1 MTTVRTIN
9 RSFAGGEIAPELY
22 GRMDLDKF
30 QTGLAECENFVVL
43 PHGPAQNRPGFAYV
57 NKAAGS
63 DRQVRLIPF
72 SFSATE
78 TVVLEF
84 GHYYVRFHTNGGTV
98 LEPSKAITAISGSK
112 VTIPSH
118 GYSDWDWVY
127 IGGQFFVVLG
137 ATTNT
142 FDAID
147 IHGNLHVPNVAPG
160 ATAARVYQIESPFA
174 SSILFGINYV
184 QSSDVLTL
192 VHPNFKPRELRRM
205 GNTNWEIRTISFAQ
219 ALQPPTNL
227 TQTTVKDNDTT
238 GERTYRYVVTSV
250 NTTGVEESE
259 ASTPITSGE
268 TNLGQSTN
276 RVTINWD
283 AAPGADRYYVY
294 RYQGGVFGYIGQ
306 TTDTSF
312 VDSNIAPDTLRTP
325 PEPALPFESSGNYPS
340 AVTYFDQR
348 RVFAATNN
356 DPQSV
361 WMTKVAS
368 ETNMTTSLPVQD
380 NDAISFRIAARQ
392 QNRIRHMVPMSDLL
406 LLTAGGEWRV
416 FTGSGE
422 PLTAAN
428 MVARPQS
435 YVGANNVQ
443 PAVTSLSAI
452 YVSAQGSRFREL
464 VYNAEGVGSYQTE
477 DLSVL
482 TPHMVNG
489 YEIKDLAFSRGP
501 TPVAWAVRSDGSL
514 LGLTYLPEQKVRAW
528 HRHTTVDGEFES
540 VCCVAEGNEDVL
552 YAVVRRTINGT
563 PVRLIERLHSQI
575 LGKHEDAF
583 YVDCGATYTGPPTQ
597 TITGLWHLEGKTVN
611 ILGDGA
617 VFPPQVVENGSVEL
631 EHPVSKAHI
640 GLPIEANLK
649 TLPIT
654 IEAAPT
660 FGPSYVK
667 NVSRAFLQVH
677 RSGGIFVGPDF
688 DNLVEHKQR
697 TDEPW
702 GAPPRLISGEV
713 EVPLTTTWSKDG
725 AVCVR
730 QTAPLPL
737 TVQSIALE
745 VSVGG

>member
-30 QTGLAECENFVVL
+30 QTGLAECENFIVL

-57 NKAAGS
+57 NTVASANFP
-63 DRQVRLIPF
+63 VRLIPF

-98 LEPSKAITAISGSK
+98 LEPSKTITAISGST

-118 GYSDWDWVY
+118 GYSPWDWVY
-127 IGGQFFVVLG
+127 IGGRFFPILTT
-137 ATTNT
+137 TTNT
-142 FDAID
+142 ITLID
-147 IHGNLHVPNVAPG
+147 LFGEYAQPSG
-160 ATAARVYQIESPFA
+160 TTAARVYQIGSPYGQNDIFD
-174 SSILFGINYV
+174 INYV

-192 VHPNFKPRELRRM
+192 VHPDYKPRELRRM
-205 GNTNWEIRTISFAQ
+205 GNTDWELKVISFAQ
-219 ALQPPTNL
+219 ALQPPDNL
-227 TQTTVKDNDTT
+227 TQTTVKESGTT
-238 GERTYRYVVTSV
+238 GARTYDYVVTSV
-250 NTTGVEESE
+250 NITGVEESE
-259 ASTPITSGE
+259 ASDPITSGE

-283 AAPGADRYYVY
+283 AAAGADRYYVY
-294 RYQGGVFGYIGQ
+294 KFQGGVFGYIGQ

-312 VDSNIAPDTLRTP
+312 VDTNIAPDTLRTP
-325 PEPALPFESSGNYPS
+325 PEPALPFEAAGDYPS

-348 RVFAATNN
+348 RVFAATDNN
-356 DPQSV
+356 PQSV

-380 NDAISFRIAARQ
+380 SDAISFRIAARQ

-443 PAVTSLSAI
+443 PVVTSLSAI

-501 TPVAWAVRSDGSL
+501 TPLVWAVRDDGAL
-514 LGLTYLPEQKVRAW
+514 LCLTYLPEQKVRAW
-528 HRHTTVDGEFES
+528 HRHTTTNGHFES
-540 VCCVAEGNEDVL
+540 ICCVAEGNEDVL
-552 YAVVRRTINGT
+552 YAVVRRTINGA
-563 PVRLIERLHSQI
+563 PRRYIERLQPQT
-575 LGKHEDAF
+575 LGEHEDAF
-583 YVDCGATYTGPPTQ
+583 FVDCGDTYDGPPTQ
-597 TITGLWHLEGKTVN
+597 IISGLWHLEGQTVN

-617 VFPPQVVENGSVEL
+617 VFPPQVVEDGQIEL

-640 GLPIEANLK
+640 GLPIVASLK
-649 TLPIT
+649 TLPVT

-702 GAPPRLISGEV
+702 GSPPRLISGEV

>member
-30 QTGLAECENFVVL
+30 QTGLAECENFIVL

-57 NKAAGS
+57 NMVANGLFP
-63 DRQVRLIPF
+63 VRLIPF

-98 LEPSKAITAISGSK
+98 LEPSKAITAISGYT
-112 VTIPSH
+112 VTVRSH
-118 GYSDWDWVY
+118 GYSPWDWIYV
-127 IGGQFFVVLG
+127 GGRFFQIAT
-137 ATTNT
+137 ATTDT
-142 FDAID
+142 ITLVDLF
-147 IHGNLHVPNVAPG
+147 GEGVQPSG
-160 ATAARVYQIESPFA
+160 TTAARVYQIGSPF
-174 SSILFGINYV
+174 SSGDIFDINYV

-205 GNTNWEIRTISFAQ
+205 GNTDWELKVISFAQ
-219 ALQPPTNL
+219 VLQPPDNL
-227 TQTTVKDNDTT
+227 TQTTVKGSGTT
-238 GERTYRYVVTSV
+238 GARTYRYVVTSV

-259 ASTPITSGE
+259 ASTPITSDE

-312 VDSNIAPDTLRTP
+312 VDNNIAPDTLRTP
-325 PEPALPFESSGNYPS
+325 PEPALPFEAAGDYPS

-356 DPQSV
+356 NPQSV

-380 NDAISFRIAARQ
+380 SDAISFRIAARQ

-422 PLTAAN
+422 PLTASN

-435 YVGANNVQ
+435 YVGANKVQ
-443 PAVTSLSAI
+443 PVVTSLSAI

-501 TPVAWAVRSDGSL
+501 TPLVWAVRDDGTL
-514 LGLTYLPEQKVRAW
+514 LSLTYLPEQKVRAW
-528 HRHTTVDGEFES
+528 HRHTSINGHFES

-552 YAVVRRTINGT
+552 YAVVRRTINGA
-563 PVRLIERLHSQI
+563 PRRYIERLHTQT
-575 LGKHEDAF
+575 LGEHEDAF
-583 YVDCGATYTGPPTQ
+583 FVDCGATYDGPPTQ
-597 TITGLWHLEGKTVN
+597 IITGLWHLEGQTVN

-617 VFPPQVVENGSVEL
+617 VFPPQVVEDGQIEL

-640 GLPIEANLK
+640 GLPIVANLK
-649 TLPIT
+649 TLPVT

-702 GAPPRLISGEV
+702 GSPPRLISGEI